1 VRTAG
6 ESARRSLRMM
16 TLEESPDD
24 NDEQRAQENHHRLDL
39 RADVTVYAW
48 HHDHP
53 NSRTSIRTL
62 LITLWLLRFVTTA
75 GKTSR
80 TTACWRAPRIQEY
93 VIDAT
98 FARNDC
104 AEGCIES

>member
-1 VRTAG
+1 
-6 ESARRSLRMM
+6 M
-16 TLEESPDD
+16 TTTNSVPKRITIVSTEG
-24 NDEQRAQENHHRLDL
+24 R
-39 RADVTVYAW
+39 VTVYAW

-53 NSRTSIRTL
+53 TSNVNPHL
-62 LITLWLLRFVTTA
+62 LITLWSYVSSLQQVNIANNSVLASATNP
-75 GKTSR
+75 KK
-80 TTACWRAPRIQEY
+80 Y